1 MCSAHR
7 IDDKTELKS
16 EFTQEK
22 SVEAGPLGLALSS
35 HGAVGTAQTPLPND
49 GFVRAVYR
57 ILNYASKALIFKQ
70 MFVFTNKLSAKF
82 NFYICMLLNYGK
94 IF

>member
-49 GFVRAVYR
+49 GFVRAVY
-57 ILNYASKALIFKQ
+57 SQ
-70 MFVFTNKLSAKF
+70 TT
-82 NFYICMLLNYGK
+82 G
-94 IF
+94 